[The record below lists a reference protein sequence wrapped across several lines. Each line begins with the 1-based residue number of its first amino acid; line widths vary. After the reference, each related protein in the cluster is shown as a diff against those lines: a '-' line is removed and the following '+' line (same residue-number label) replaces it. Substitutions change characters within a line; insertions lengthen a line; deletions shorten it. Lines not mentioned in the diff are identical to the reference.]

1 MKNYSEIFTVKF
13 PIESFII
20 EDTVLKYDNL
30 RGIYKE
36 IAMETDLETVKK
48 IHDMFAGQ
56 QIAFP
61 KKLYSSEY
69 INSFIKSN
77 YDGKNTRELA
87 GKFNISERRV
97 RQILSKFK

>member
-1 MKNYSEIFTVKF
+1 M
-13 PIESFII
+13 
-20 EDTVLKYDNL
+20 KYDSL

-36 IAMETDLETVKK
+36 IAMEIDLETAKK
-48 IHDMFAGQ
+48 IHEMFAGQ

-77 YDGKNTRELA
+77 YNGKNTRELA
-87 GKFNISERRV
+87 KKFNVSERRI
-97 RQILSKFK
+97 RQIISKFK